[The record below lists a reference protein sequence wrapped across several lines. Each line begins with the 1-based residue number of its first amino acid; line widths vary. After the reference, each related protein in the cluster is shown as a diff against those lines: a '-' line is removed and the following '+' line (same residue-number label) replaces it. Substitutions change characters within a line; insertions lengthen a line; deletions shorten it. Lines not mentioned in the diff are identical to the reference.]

1 MKSPSRS
8 LRAIETLLAAGLV
21 ALAASSLAAAHGGAS
36 HLRGPVTE
44 AERRAFDE
52 ARPAFER
59 HCFRCHAKG
68 GAKAKAK
75 ARAHLDMTAY
85 PFGGHH
91 AGEAGTAVRK
101 VLGAGPEKGRATM
114 PSDEPGA
121 TTGADLKAI
130 LAWADAF
137 TAAHAAPGDADVK

>member
-1 MKSPSRS
+1 MTLPSRIG
-8 LRAIETLLAAGLV
+8 RAAALMGAGLA
-21 ALAASSLAAAHGGAS
+21 ALAASSMASAHGGAS

-52 ARPAFER
+52 ARPALER
-59 HCFRCHAKG
+59 QCFRCHAKG
-68 GAKAKAK
+68 GSKAKPK
-75 ARAHLDMTAY
+75 ARAHLDMTSY

-91 AGEAGTAVRK
+91 AGEAGAAVRK
-101 VLGAGPEKGRATM
+101 ALGAGPDKQRATM
-114 PSDEPGA
+114 PSDDPGA

-137 TAAHAAPGDADVK
+137 AAAHSAPGDPGGK